1 MDNLIQLLKIE
12 SKEIN
17 HFFEKASI
25 EGKGT
30 PQEVSDRREIALTK
44 FLKKFFPFPYRIA
57 KGNIR
62 DSFGNSSM
70 SIDCVLLNPSHP
82 YTTSNEINFSIILA
96 DGVDAAI
103 EVKPKLNSDKEIE
116 RSLKQITSVK
126 KLTRKRTSVLNLKVI
141 GKQHSPKTLTNC
153 KKIPSIIFAIET
165 YKDERLLLVK
175 IVDHYEKNQIKREL
189 QFDFIVINNQYL
201 IINIRKGSYIERVDE
216 NNDGLYIYNYGELTL
231 AAFLMLLNEFPQSEM
246 RNSSTVLEHY
256 LDIKPENAK
265 TFKDLNDRLS
275 LIEK

>member
-1 MDNLIQLLKIE
+1 MDNLIRLLKSE

-17 HFFEKASI
+17 HLFEKASI
-25 EGKGT
+25 EGEGT

-62 DSFGNSSM
+62 DSYGSSSM

-82 YTTSNEINFSIILA
+82 YTTSDEINFSIILA

-116 RSLKQITSVK
+116 RSLNQIASVK

-141 GKQHSPKTLTNC
+141 GKQHSSETLATA

-165 YKDERLLLVK
+165 YKNDKLLLEK
-175 IVDHYEKNQIKREL
+175 IVDFYEKNKFKREL
-189 QFDFIVINNQYL
+189 QFDFIVINGHYL
-201 IINIRKGSYIERVDE
+201 IINIRKGSYIEGNEKLD
-216 NNDGLYIYNYGELTL
+216 DGLYIYNYGELTL
-231 AAFLMLLNEFPQSEM
+231 TAFLMLLNKFPQSEM

-256 LDIKPENAK
+256 IDIKPENAK
-265 TFKDLNDRLS
+265 TFNDLNNRLN
-275 LIEK
+275 LIEN

>member
-1 MDNLIQLLKIE
+1 MNNLIRLLKTE

-25 EGKGT
+25 EGEGT

-62 DSFGNSSM
+62 DSYGNSSM

-82 YTTSNEINFSIILA
+82 YTTSDEINFSIILA

-116 RSLKQITSVK
+116 RSLEQITSVK
-126 KLTRKRTSVLNLKVI
+126 KLTRKRTSILNLKVI
-141 GKQHSPKTLTNC
+141 GNQRSPETLATG

-165 YKDERLLLVK
+165 YKNDRLLLEK
-175 IVDHYEKNQIKREL
+175 IVDYYEKNQTKREL

-201 IINIRKGSYIERVDE
+201 IINIRKGSYIEGNDKI
-216 NNDGLYIYNYGELTL
+216 NDGIYIYNYGELTL
-231 AAFLMLLNEFPQSEM
+231 TAFLMLLNKFPQSEM

-265 TFKDLNDRLS
+265 GFEDLNYRLS

>member
-1 MDNLIQLLKIE
+1 MDNLIRLLKAE

-25 EGKGT
+25 EGQGT

-62 DSFGNSSM
+62 DSYGLSSM

-82 YTTSNEINFSIILA
+82 YTTSDKINFSVILA

-116 RSLKQITSVK
+116 RSLNQIASVK
-126 KLTRKRTSVLNLKVI
+126 RLTRKRTSVLNLKVL
-141 GKQHSPKTLTNC
+141 GKQHSPETLANA

-165 YKDERLLLVK
+165 YKNDKLLLEK
-175 IVDHYEKNQIKREL
+175 IVDFYEKNQFKRDL
-189 QFDFIVINNQYL
+189 QFDFIVINGHYV
-201 IINIRKGSYIERVDE
+201 IVNIRKGSYFELNGKFD
-216 NNDGLYIYNYGELTL
+216 NGLYIYNYGELTL
-231 AAFLMLLNEFPQSEM
+231 TAFLMLLNKFPPSEM

-256 LDIKPENAK
+256 IDIKPENAK
-265 TFKDLNDRLS
+265 TFNDLNNRLN